1 MASGFCL
8 ALMAFS
14 LPETARNI
22 VENGKI
28 KPPLSARLPFKSFM
42 CHWSNEEAPRH
53 RERRVPNP
61 LKSLKLLLRKDN
73 AALIL
78 AGGIIYTVYSCIN
91 TALSTQFIKI
101 YDLNQWQVG
110 LIYLPFGLG
119 GTLACVFSGRLI
131 DGLYRRTAKLH
142 SLSTD
147 KVKGDDIDTFPVEEA
162 RLKCVSI
169 PVVGA
174 IGFVVAFGWT
184 LDKHLVS
191 IVLWNHH
198 GARFV
203 LLMKDWVAYRCSVD
217 ISVPSRLQHTNMF
230 QCGSSK
236 KARSI
241 VSSSYFIR

>member
-1 MASGFCL
+1 
-8 ALMAFS
+8 MAFS

-28 KPPLSARLPFKSFM
+28 KPPLSARLPFKSFA

-78 AGGIIYTVYSCIN
+78 AGGIIYTIYSCIN
-91 TALSTQFIKI
+91 TALSTQFIKT
-101 YDLNQWQVG
+101 YSLNQWQAG
-110 LIYLPFGLG
+110 LIYLPFGLS
-119 GTLACVFSGRLI
+119 GTLACIFSGRLI

-142 SLSTD
+142 TLSTD
-147 KVKGDDIDTFPVEEA
+147 KVKGDDIDAFPIEEA

-169 PVVGA
+169 PVLGA

-184 LDKHLVS
+184 LNKNLVS
-191 IVLWNHH
+191 IALWNHH
-198 GARFV
+198 GARLV
-203 LLMKDWVAYRCSVD
+203 LLMKDRVAYRRSVD
-217 ISVPSRLQHTNMF
+217 IPVPSRCQYTNMF
-230 QCGSSK
+230 QRGSCK
-236 KARSI
+236 KPWFI
-241 VSSSYFIR
+241 ISSSPFIR